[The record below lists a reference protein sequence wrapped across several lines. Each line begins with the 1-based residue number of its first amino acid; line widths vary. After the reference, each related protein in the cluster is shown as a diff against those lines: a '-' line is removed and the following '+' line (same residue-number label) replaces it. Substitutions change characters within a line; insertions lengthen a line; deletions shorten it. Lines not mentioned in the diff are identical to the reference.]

1 LTRLP
6 IRDLV
11 ATPDRDQLIG
21 AMREELRR
29 ISPQLP
35 ADWPASAL
43 YRSDL
48 DLDSLDLVELVA
60 RIEQHYGLLIPDSD
74 LACFVS
80 LEATADYVIAKTS
93 P

>member
-1 LTRLP
+1 M
-6 IRDLV
+6 RDLA
-11 ATPDRDQLIG
+11 ATPDRDRLI
-21 AMREELRR
+21 ATMREELRR

-43 YRSDL
+43 YRSEL
-48 DLDSLDLVELVA
+48 ALDSLDLVELVA

-80 LEATADYVIAKTS
+80 LAATADYVIAKT
-93 P
+93 PT

>member
-1 LTRLP
+1 M
-6 IRDLV
+6 RDLA
-11 ATPDRDQLIG
+11 ATSARDQLI
-21 AMREELRR
+21 ATMREELRR

-35 ADWPASAL
+35 ADWPATAL

-80 LEATADYVIAKTS
+80 LEATANYVISKAST
-93 P
+93 